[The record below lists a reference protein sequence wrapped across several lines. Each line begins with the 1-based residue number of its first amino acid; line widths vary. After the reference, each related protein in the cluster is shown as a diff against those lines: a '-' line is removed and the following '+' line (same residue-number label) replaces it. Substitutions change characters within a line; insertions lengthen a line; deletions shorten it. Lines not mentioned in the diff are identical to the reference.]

1 MRDQTRYVN
10 ALESLIVAA
19 KRELERFRDAEHP
32 DDLVVTARN
41 AKNLY
46 AAERATSDDRASLL
60 HAIASELLPFSLDGD
75 LTIVGKVRQVI
86 ERWQRLEVEHAM
98 LRAATSDTEP
108 PSAEAT
114 PTPTAVRDRINAIG
128 EELGN
133 LCRSKCPR
141 GALFALIVL
150 DEKTGKASLT
160 STMPESAVS
169 ELAAMVAGRRR

>member
-1 MRDQTRYVN
+1 MKDQTRYVN

-32 DDLVVTARN
+32 DDLVVAARN
-41 AKNLY
+41 ARTLY
-46 AAERATSDDRASLL
+46 AAERATSEDRASLL
-60 HAIASELLPFSLDGD
+60 HAIATELLPFSLDGD

-114 PTPTAVRDRINAIG
+114 PAVRDRVNALG
-128 EELGN
+128 EELGTI
-133 LCRSKCPR
+133 CHARCPK
-141 GALFALIVL
+141 GARFALIVF

-160 STMPESAVS
+160 STMPESAVA
-169 ELAAMVAGRRR
+169 ELAAMIARRR